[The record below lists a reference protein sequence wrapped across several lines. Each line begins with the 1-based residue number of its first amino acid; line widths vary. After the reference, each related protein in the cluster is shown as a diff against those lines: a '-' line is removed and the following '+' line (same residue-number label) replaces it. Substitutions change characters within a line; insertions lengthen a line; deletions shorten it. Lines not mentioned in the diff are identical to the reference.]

1 MNHPRSSSCRRSGIR
16 VTTRASL
23 VRARLLDAAADV
35 GEVAPVLAAVVPP
48 AFDPAH
54 CEVAALR
61 VFDALGP
68 DDAMDAASIVSEL
81 NDTLRK
87 PVTVWVVPYED
98 SLYVRSVSG
107 PSAAWYRGTQER
119 HEGHIRADGVEK
131 DVTFLNAD
139 HDIDDEVDAAYR
151 TKYRRYAGR
160 ILNSVLTPQA
170 RSTTLK
176 LVPRTK
182 AP

>member
-1 MNHPRSSSCRRSGIR
+1 MTAWTSDELTKIGNTEEVQI
-16 VTTRASL
+16 ASL
-23 VRARLLDAAADV
+23 RRDA
-35 GEVAPVLAAVVPP
+35 
-48 AFDPAH
+48 
-54 CEVAALR
+54 
-61 VFDALGP
+61 
-68 DDAMDAASIVSEL
+68 
-81 NDTLRK
+81 TLRK

-107 PSAAWYRGTQER
+107 PSAAWYRGTQVR

-182 AP
+182 SP